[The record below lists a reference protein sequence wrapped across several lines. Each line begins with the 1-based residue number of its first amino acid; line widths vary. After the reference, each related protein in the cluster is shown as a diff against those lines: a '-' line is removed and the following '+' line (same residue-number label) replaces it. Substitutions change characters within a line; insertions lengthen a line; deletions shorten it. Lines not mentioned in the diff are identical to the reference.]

1 MSSSLPGISK
11 LPKYKAS
18 IMKHILSQLK
28 THSAMTLLQQ
38 ESQSSVSGLS
48 SVSTTVGKVAYA
60 ELQRYLKVVQAMT
73 VHSVDIRNVNYVRVL
88 LAKEAGKTVPYN
100 QFLRMC
106 QTTLKIK
113 DFEETDVCR
122 LMREVLAVAAEEDNT
137 QSSTVIGASE
147 EVSIAKFNLLADLYH
162 YFPMVRK
169 KEANISTEL
178 YYVLSSNKRGQP
190 QHPGV

>member
-1 MSSSLPGISK
+1 
-11 LPKYKAS
+11 
-18 IMKHILSQLK
+18 MKHILSQLK

-38 ESQSSVSGLS
+38 ESQSTVSGLS

-73 VHSVDIRNVNYVRVL
+73 VHSIDIRNVNYMRLL
-88 LAKEAGKTVPYN
+88 LAKEAGKTTVPYS

-106 QTTLKIK
+106 QTCLRIK
-113 DFEETDVCR
+113 EFEETDVCR

-137 QSSTVIGASE
+137 QSSTVIGAAE

-169 KEANISTEL
+169 KEPNISTEL

-190 QHPGV
+190 QHPCV

>member
-1 MSSSLPGISK
+1 
-11 LPKYKAS
+11 
-18 IMKHILSQLK
+18 
-28 THSAMTLLQQ
+28 
-38 ESQSSVSGLS
+38 
-48 SVSTTVGKVAYA
+48 
-60 ELQRYLKVVQAMT
+60 MT
-73 VHSVDIRNVNYVRVL
+73 VHSIDIRNVNYVRVL
-88 LAKEAGKTVPYN
+88 LAKEAGKTVPYS

-122 LMREVLAVAAEEDNT
+122 LMREVLAVAAEEDNNT
-137 QSSTVIGASE
+137 QSSTVIGAASE
-147 EVSIAKFNLLADLYH
+147 EVVSIAKFNLLADLYH

-169 KEANISTEL
+169 QEANISTEL